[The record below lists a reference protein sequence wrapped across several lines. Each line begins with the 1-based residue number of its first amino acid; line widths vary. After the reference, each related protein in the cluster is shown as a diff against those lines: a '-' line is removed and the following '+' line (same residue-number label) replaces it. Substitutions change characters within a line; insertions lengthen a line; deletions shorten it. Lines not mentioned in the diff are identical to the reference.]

1 MGLVRSP
8 GYEEHVMQLSPGD
21 RLMLVTDGLTEAA
34 NSTGEQF
41 GQQRLLEAAETSRSH
56 LLDRQLDEIVESARR
71 WRSCPAFDDD
81 VSLVAVEALP
91 AD

>member
-8 GYEEHVMQLSPGD
+8 GYEERVMQLSPGD

-34 NSTGEQF
+34 NPTGEQF
-41 GQQRLLEAAETSRSH
+41 GEQRLLEAAESSRSH
-56 LLDRQLDEIVESARR
+56 SLERQLDEIVESARR
-71 WRSCPAFDDD
+71 WCSCPAFDDD
-81 VSLVAVEALP
+81 ISLVGLEVLP